1 MGARARVS
9 WACGLCLTGTL
20 FVGGCHGPTEIVQL
34 ELVSVE
40 PSRVE
45 GRLRLSPVLKPTL
58 AYLEDIER
66 SPNVQSVT
74 KVTANEDKA
83 TQIGAPVVSPVRGD
97 PVLVYWEFYWE
108 RGGRWYSRI
117 FKQTVGSPAK
127 TPLTN
132 EKYQDIFP
140 TFTPDGEC
148 VIFGSNRTS
157 VNHTLWQVR
166 TIGGGGMT
174 RLTNT
179 QSEDF
184 GPCVSPNGRFL
195 AFSSLAPEAR
205 EPHIWTMPADGGLS
219 TQLREGAHPQFSPGD
234 GRRVLFAREDKLTGR
249 SQIWVMN
256 MDGNEETL
264 LTQNVDSDAIHPR
277 WSPDGKWIVFASDEG
292 KDSKERQNFDIWLM
306 TADGARRT
314 QLTTNGSRDDSPCY
328 DAAGEYI
335 YFRSNRGG
343 KWNIWRFK
351 PEPVTSSAGRPAPP
365 E

>member
-1 MGARARVS
+1 MSTRARYFVVP
-9 WACGLCLTGTL
+9 CLCLL
-20 FVGGCHGPTEIVQL
+20 VVPFAGGCSQSIEIVNL

-40 PSRVE
+40 PLPVAGRV
-45 GRLRLSPVLKPTL
+45 RLCPVLKPTL

-83 TQIGAPVVSPVRGD
+83 TQIGAPVVSPVLRD
-97 PVLVYWEFYWE
+97 NVLVYWEFYWE
-108 RGGRWYSRI
+108 AGGRWYSRI
-117 FKQTVGSPAK
+117 FKQTIGSPAK

-140 TFTPDGEC
+140 TIVPGGDH

-157 VNHTLWQVR
+157 ANHTLWRVR
-166 TIGGGGMT
+166 TAGGGGMT

-179 QSEDF
+179 LSEDF
-184 GPCVSPNGRFL
+184 GPSVSPDGRLL
-195 AFSSLAPEAR
+195 AFSSIAPEAR
-205 EPHIWTMPADGGLS
+205 EPHIWTMPVDGSLP
-219 TQLREGAHPQFSPGD
+219 TQLREGAFPQMSPGD
-234 GRRVLFAREDKLTGR
+234 GKRILFTRKDKITNR

-256 MDGNEETL
+256 IDGNEETL
-264 LTQNVDSDAIHPR
+264 LTQNVDSDAIDSR

-292 KDSKERQNFDIWLM
+292 KDSKGRQNFDIWLM
-306 TADGARRT
+306 TADGAQRT
-314 QLTTNGSRDDSPCY
+314 QLTTNGSRDDSPCF
-328 DAAGEYI
+328 DAAGENI

-351 PEPVTSSAGRPAPP
+351 PEPVGPTETRPASP